1 MVRNFIIL
9 EMDQSR
15 PILRWT
21 PQLWGREKVYVA
33 EDVRGTYQI
42 FSHTMKGVQI
52 GIESKTNQKVSNS
65 SLYESKLGQ
74 LKQGRT
80 SGTFTV
86 KCFDREEGIQYL
98 NSTSNSFKV
107 RVVSLINV
115 DSLRIGARPV

>member
-86 KCFDREEGIQYL
+86 KCFDREEGIKYL